1 MHQAAG
7 SETKTTGRD
16 GDYGRF
22 CNFMCVVIKKKGQL
36 LKQPTVNDCLPYEKE
51 VVVGVF
57 VFRIRAMTLSFVD
70 DVKLHTC
77 PLGSD
82 TAFLSGYD
90 LKDPDCA
97 LKRCPVADFDQKT
110 H

>member
-1 MHQAAG
+1 
-7 SETKTTGRD
+7 
-16 GDYGRF
+16 
-22 CNFMCVVIKKKGQL
+22 
-36 LKQPTVNDCLPYEKE
+36 
-51 VVVGVF
+51 
-57 VFRIRAMTLSFVD
+57 
-70 DVKLHTC
+70 
-77 PLGSD
+77 LGSD